1 MSEFTFLLNLS
12 TTATL
17 GTEEHGRCRA
27 VAVSRGSTVVEKSI
41 ECEKN
46 VLTIELTV
54 SYFRQ
59 QLQNVA
65 EILMNSLNRSKR
77 EARKAGYKVA
87 QFTYSSKS

>member
-12 TTATL
+12 TMATL
-17 GTEEHGRCRA
+17 GTEENDRCRA

-54 SYFRQ
+54 SYFR
-59 QLQNVA
+59 
-65 EILMNSLNRSKR
+65 
-77 EARKAGYKVA
+77 
-87 QFTYSSKS
+87 